1 MATSKKKKPAT
12 KSKAKKVAVTKTK
25 TVKPKKAIKSAKST
39 KSGGK
44 GKMKAAAPK
53 VGAKSKSVSKPKSVT
68 KPMAGGTKQNWKN
81 FFSPLDDRILVEVDL
96 FTNRTP
102 GGLYIPDTVEDKPQ
116 GGVVVAVGRGHRDN
130 KGRVRPLDVKIGDKV
145 LFPKFSGT
153 TLEFGGMSVLVLR
166 EGDLLGVTNS

>member
-1 MATSKKKKPAT
+1 VATNKKKKPAKKSGGKKVAT
-12 KSKAKKVAVTKTK
+12 KSKSAKSKTA
-25 TVKPKKAIKSAKST
+25 KPKKAAKVAR
-39 KSGGK
+39 SGGK
-44 GKMKAAAPK
+44 VKMKSAAPK
-53 VGAKSKSVSKPKSVT
+53 GVAKAKPT
-68 KPMAGGTKQNWKN
+68 KKPEASGGKQNWKT

-102 GGLYIPDTVEDKPQ
+102 GGLYIPDTAEDKPQ

-145 LFPKFSGT
+145 LFPKYSGT
-153 TLEFGGMSVLVLR
+153 TLEFGGMIVLVLR